1 MTECVVKRKEQRSR
15 IYFVLTHKILSL
27 EIFSFLTRVANNSS
41 NLFRVFFTAGILMR
55 TSRKPRGRGVNLFVP
70 SLFSSVCALRE
81 GGRSKQKERE
91 NGDNAG
97 GWLSERIGGG
107 STDAWIYMTLPPTL
121 TPQRGSAYIIVYL
134 IPWMVLKIC
143 RTPRDNGAPRRLP
156 TSGWESLP
164 AHDIMQAVYI
174 LYIRTGIQLSLVRP
188 SPATLSCIRSVL
200 PFYDSC
206 LQRCSE

>member
-1 MTECVVKRKEQRSR
+1 MNTQGFICRN
-15 IYFVLTHKILSL
+15 FLS
-27 EIFSFLTRVANNSS
+27 SLTRTVSSSS
-41 NLFRVFFTAGILMR
+41 NLFWVFFTAGILMR

-91 NGDNAG
+91 DGDNAG

-134 IPWMVLKIC
+134 IPRMVLKIC
-143 RTPRDNGAPRRLP
+143 WTPCDDDAPRWLAYVWLRI
-156 TSGWESLP
+156 TAGSRHYAGSL
-164 AHDIMQAVYI
+164 HIIHSDW
-174 LYIRTGIQLSLVRP
+174 
-188 SPATLSCIRSVL
+188 
-200 PFYDSC
+200 DSIKFG
-206 LQRCSE
+206 

>member
-1 MTECVVKRKEQRSR
+1 
-15 IYFVLTHKILSL
+15 LTHKILSH
-27 EIFSFLTRVANNSS
+27 FFFLTRAANSSS
-41 NLFRVFFTAGILMR
+41 NLFRVFFTTGILMR

-91 NGDNAG
+91 DGDNAG

-134 IPWMVLKIC
+134 IPRMVLKIC

-174 LYIRTGIQLSLVRP
+174 LYIRTGIQLSLV
-188 SPATLSCIRSVL
+188 
-200 PFYDSC
+200 
-206 LQRCSE
+206 